1 MIVNTSKAA
10 CSTKRYGA
18 LFFLLYMS
26 MGFTTVSAED
36 TGHDIL
42 IANDIDIALT
52 LQGIDCDGISKL
64 EQSDKDSYDVVCES
78 GGSFSVSKTEGG
90 VLSVVDQLT
99 GIALKSIGTILSV
112 VPLID
117 QIFLQTN
124 ESTEQDT
131 EVARSLFSIIELSG
145 YKCDVITGVVKNT
158 ADEHIVSC
166 ARGRNY
172 HVYTTEDG
180 LVAVDKVS
188 T

>member
-64 EQSDKDSYDVVCES
+64 EQSDEDSYDVVCES
-78 GGSFSVSKTEGG
+78 GGSFSISQTEGG
-90 VLSVVDQLT
+90 VLSVVDKLT
-99 GIALKSIGTILSV
+99 GITLKSIGTILSV

-124 ESTEQDT
+124 ESTEQDAG
-131 EVARSLFSIIELSG
+131 VARSLFSIIELSG
-145 YKCDVITGVVKNT
+145 YKCDVITGVVRNT
-158 ADEHIVSC
+158 VDDHLVSC
-166 ARGRNY
+166 ESGRNY
-172 HVYTTEDG
+172 HVYTTADG